1 MNHFENHWFNHDRSF
16 QGSRIQ
22 VAKNQTTHSF
32 YYVCHPSPKIF
43 SGTPKADLVSIVR
56 PPAPSKVT
64 RSRVMSAQK
73 EHLQYKT
80 TILFIPKSRLL
91 LQDRDF
97 LIVWTLVLF
106 FHATIIYS
114 ISGMWLQKFAQ
125 ALSVEL
131 RPKNTWST
139 GTLNTTPAKSPAPR
153 WTFKQALCQRLKSQ
167 TLDWA
172 SCLEKWYLFQ
182 ERCFPTPLLTWWQSW
197 AATLVLLLVSPLC
210 TSSTQSTWFG
220 NKLRTGG
227 SRVWIVCV
235 QFIMIIDT
243 DDKLDLKIHA
253 RDWNIIQLFQW
264 NKVALTLSNL
274 GKII

>member
-1 MNHFENHWFNHDRSF
+1 MQKKSSKAQWNALKITDSIMICPGLKNPSCKKSSFSFFLLCMPPVAKSF
-16 QGSRIQ
+16 QWHPKSWPGVNSLASSSFQ
-22 VAKNQTTHSF
+22 SQTKQSN
-32 YYVCHPSPKIF
+32 
-43 SGTPKADLVSIVR
+43 VR
-56 PPAPSKVT
+56 
-64 RSRVMSAQK
+64 AQK

-80 TILFIPKSRLL
+80 TILLIPKSRLL

-139 GTLNTTPAKSPAPR
+139 DTLNTTPAKSPAPK
-153 WTFKQALCQRLKSQ
+153 WTFKQALCQKLKSQ

-182 ERCFPTPLLTWWQSW
+182 ERCSPTPPSTWWQS
-197 AATLVLLLVSPLC
+197 
-210 TSSTQSTWFG
+210 
-220 NKLRTGG
+220 
-227 SRVWIVCV
+227 
-235 QFIMIIDT
+235 
-243 DDKLDLKIHA
+243 
-253 RDWNIIQLFQW
+253 
-264 NKVALTLSNL
+264 
-274 GKII
+274 